1 MSTIIIFFGRPA
13 VGKTTIIGYT
23 FPEHHK
29 VDVLSYV
36 KNYLKNCWVS
46 KEHILKA
53 YHEAYAKIKSIN
65 YPTLIAEF
73 GSSCPELDTLKINEL
88 AHKKRKLIIFVC
100 EAPGKICLKRIKTRN
115 GLNNVQLRKKIL
127 QSDNIQ
133 KLTKQFDQANISYH
147 MLDMTKDLETNKK
160 IILSKLPHN

>member
-1 MSTIIIFFGRPA
+1 MSTVIMFFGRPA

-46 KEHILKA
+46 KENILKA
-53 YHEAYAKIKSIN
+53 YREAYAKVKSIN
-65 YPTLIAEF
+65 CPTLIAEF
-73 GSSCPELDTLKINEL
+73 GSSCPELDILKINEL
-88 AHKKRKLIIFVC
+88 VHKKRKMIIFVC
-100 EAPGKICLKRIKTRN
+100 EAPSKVCLKRIATRN
-115 GLNNVQLRKKIL
+115 GLNNAQLRKKIL
-127 QSDNIQ
+127 QSNNIQ
-133 KLTKQFDQANISYH
+133 KLIEQFDQANIPYH

-160 IILSKLPHN
+160 VILSKLPRN